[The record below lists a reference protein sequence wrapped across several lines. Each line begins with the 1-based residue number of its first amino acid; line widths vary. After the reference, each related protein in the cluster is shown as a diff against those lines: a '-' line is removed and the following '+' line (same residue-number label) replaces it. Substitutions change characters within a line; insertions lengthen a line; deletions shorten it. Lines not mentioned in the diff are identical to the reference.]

1 MDVRKILKDFNGID
15 CSVFVNNRLI
25 LRLKED
31 AVIREVWE
39 ETGLKISEPKLCGI
53 KDWMKDEE
61 TRYIVLLYKTDK
73 FEGIVTSSEEGD
85 VFWLTLDE
93 MKQRKLAYGMDK
105 MLEVFLNDNISE
117 YFFFEE
123 NGKWIEE
130 LK

>member
-1 MDVRKILKDFNGID
+1 MRRNWIENFRTKTLWDK
-15 CSVFVNNRLI
+15 RL
-25 LRLKED
+25 
-31 AVIREVWE
+31 
-39 ETGLKISEPKLCGI
+39 
-53 KDWMKDEE
+53 DEE
-61 TRYIVLLYKTDK
+61 TRYIVLLYKTDT

-117 YFFFEE
+117 YFFFGE

>member
-1 MDVRKILKDFNGID
+1 MKSLWWSLTKFTLDKGHY
-15 CSVFVNNRLI
+15 
-25 LRLKED
+25 
-31 AVIREVWE
+31 
-39 ETGLKISEPKLCGI
+39 IS
-53 KDWMKDEE
+53 
-61 TRYIVLLYKTDK
+61 
-73 FEGIVTSSEEGD
+73 VTSSEEGD

>member
-1 MDVRKILKDFNGID
+1 MEFTEAIEIIKNIVPESSANEYDGIM
-15 CSVFVNNRLI
+15 VKRLEASNT
-25 LRLKED
+25 L
-31 AVIREVWE
+31 
-39 ETGLKISEPKLCGI
+39 
-53 KDWMKDEE
+53 DEGR
-61 TRYIVLLYKTDK
+61 TIVLLYKTDK